1 MYVHIK
7 EEGKSV
13 ITLFTILVGMFMAF
27 TIGAN
32 DVANGMATAVGAKAI
47 TPKQAAFL
55 ASFLEFLGAVM
66 FGATVTK
73 TIANGI
79 VSIEHITNPNHII
92 YGALSA
98 LLAAATWVLIA
109 TVFAM
114 PVSTT
119 HSIIG
124 GMIGFGPVSGGVRV
138 VYWSNLGKIVLS
150 WIISPVVGGL
160 LSFVVFKVIVLTI
173 LHRPS
178 PLKAAKKVAPVLIGF
193 TFFLISFLFSLKTLK
208 KPYNVSLLAGLV
220 FFVVAFVLSYL
231 LLRRVINNK
240 SNEYDAVEDIFR
252 HVQVMTS
259 AYVCFSHG
267 ANDVANAVGPVALIL
282 MIRQAGTAIL
292 GAIEIPKYILFI
304 GGLGIALGVLLYGY
318 KVMETIGYNITELN
332 NTRGF
337 SVDFGTATTVLLSS
351 IFGFPISTTHTVV
364 GAVTGVGLARGIE
377 VVNVDILK
385 DILISWF
392 ITIPFSASVSALLF
406 LILTRLF

>member
-1 MYVHIK
+1 MLQRR
-7 EEGKSV
+7 EKSV
-13 ITLFTILVGMFMAF
+13 ITLFAVFVGMFMAF
-27 TIGAN
+27 AIGAN

-47 TPKQAAFL
+47 TPKQAALL

-73 TIANGI
+73 TIASGI
-79 VSIEHITNPNHII
+79 VAIEHITNPNHVI
-92 YGALSA
+92 YGAIAALLSA
-98 LLAAATWVLIA
+98 GIWVMLA
-109 TVFAM
+109 TVFGM

-124 GMIGFGPVSGGVRV
+124 GMIGFALVSGGVKV
-138 VYWSNLGKIVLS
+138 VYWSKLLKIVLS
-150 WIISPVVGGL
+150 WFISPVVGGIL
-160 LSFVVFKVIVLTI
+160 AFIVFKIIVLTI
-173 LHRPS
+173 LHRSS
-178 PLKAAKKVAPVLIGF
+178 PLNAAKKVAPVLVGF

-208 KPYNVSLLAGLV
+208 KPYNSSLLIGLL
-220 FFVVAFVLSYL
+220 FFALAFTVSYL
-231 LLRRVINNK
+231 LVRKRLNN
-240 SNEYDAVEDIFR
+240 NQLDEYQAVENIFKK
-252 HVQVMTS
+252 VQVLTS

-267 ANDVANAVGPVALIL
+267 ANDVANAVGPIALIF
-282 MIRQAGTAIL
+282 MIKNNQTTNISS
-292 GAIEIPKYILFI
+292 IEIPRYILFI

-377 VVNVDILK
+377 VVNLGILK

-392 ITIPFSASVSALLF
+392 VTVPFSAGVSAILYLLF
-406 LILTRLF
+406 TRVF

>member
-1 MYVHIK
+1 MLQRR
-7 EEGKSV
+7 EKSV
-13 ITLFTILVGMFMAF
+13 ITLFAVLVGMFMAF
-27 TIGAN
+27 AIGAN

-47 TPKQAAFL
+47 TPKQAALL

-73 TIANGI
+73 TIASGI
-79 VSIEHITNPNHII
+79 VAIEHITNPNHVI
-92 YGALSA
+92 YGAIAALLSA
-98 LLAAATWVLIA
+98 GIWVMLA
-109 TVFAM
+109 TVFGM

-124 GMIGFGPVSGGVRV
+124 GMIGFGLVSGGVKV
-138 VYWSNLGKIVLS
+138 VYWSKLLKIVLS
-150 WIISPVVGGL
+150 WFISPVVGGIL
-160 LSFVVFKVIVLTI
+160 AFIVFKIIVLTI
-173 LHRPS
+173 LHRSS
-178 PLKAAKKVAPVLIGF
+178 PLNAAKKVAPVLVGF

-208 KPYNVSLLAGLV
+208 KPYNSSLLIGLL
-220 FFVVAFVLSYL
+220 FFALAFTVSYL
-231 LLRRVINNK
+231 LVRKRLNN
-240 SNEYDAVEDIFR
+240 NQLDEYQAVENIFKK
-252 HVQVMTS
+252 VQVLTS

-267 ANDVANAVGPVALIL
+267 ANDVANAVGPIALIF
-282 MIRQAGTAIL
+282 MIKNNQTTNISS
-292 GAIEIPKYILFI
+292 IEIPRYILFI

-318 KVMETIGYNITELN
+318 KVMETIGHNITELN

-377 VVNVDILK
+377 VVNLGILK

-392 ITIPFSASVSALLF
+392 VTVPFSAGVSAILYLLF
-406 LILTRLF
+406 TRVF

>member
-1 MYVHIK
+1 
-7 EEGKSV
+7 
-13 ITLFTILVGMFMAF
+13 
-27 TIGAN
+27 
-32 DVANGMATAVGAKAI
+32 
-47 TPKQAAFL
+47 
-55 ASFLEFLGAVM
+55 M

-98 LLAAATWVLIA
+98 LLAAAIWVMVA
-109 TVFAM
+109 TVWAM

-124 GMIGFGPVSGGVRV
+124 GMIGFGLVSGGVKV
-138 VYWSNLGKIVLS
+138 VYWSKLGKIVLS
-150 WIISPVVGGL
+150 WIISPVVGRL
-160 LSFVVFKVIVLTI
+160 LSFIVFKIIVLTI

-178 PLKAAKKVAPVLIGF
+178 SLKAAKKVSPVLIGF

-208 KPYNVSLLAGLV
+208 KPYSVSLLAGSV
-220 FFVVAFVLSYL
+220 FFVVAFILSYL
-231 LLRRVINNK
+231 LLRKMVNNK
-240 SNEYDAVEDIFR
+240 DNEYDAVESIFR
-252 HVQVMTS
+252 RVQVMTS

-267 ANDVANAVGPVALIL
+267 ANDVANAVGPVALIF
-282 MIRQAGTAIL
+282 MIRQAGTTNV
-292 GAIEIPKYILFI
+292 GAIEIPKYILFV
-304 GGLGIALGVLLYGY
+304 GGLGIALGVLVYGY
-318 KVMETIGYNITELN
+318 KVMETIGHNITELN

-377 VVNVDILK
+377 VVNIGILK

-392 ITIPFSASVSALLF
+392 ITIPFSAGVSAICY
-406 LILTRLF
+406 LIFTRLF